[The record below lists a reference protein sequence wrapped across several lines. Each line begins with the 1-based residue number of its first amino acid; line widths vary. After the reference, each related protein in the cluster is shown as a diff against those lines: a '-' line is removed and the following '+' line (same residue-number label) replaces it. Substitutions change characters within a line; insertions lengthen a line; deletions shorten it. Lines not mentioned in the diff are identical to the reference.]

1 MAFSLFW
8 SMVIM
13 KNLGIKCYILSYSV
27 KVSEAVAIVQ
37 RWYNRYWSRSSDMI
51 REETRHPTIR
61 SIFSLRQRPIS
72 HYMYRIMAYHTE
84 FRTIL
89 ENT

>member
-27 KVSEAVAIVQ
+27 KVSEAVAIVPVNGGIIDIGQ
-37 RWYNRYWSRSSDMI
+37 GPVLWIVKKPD
-51 REETRHPTIR
+51 
-61 SIFSLRQRPIS
+61 
-72 HYMYRIMAYHTE
+72 
-84 FRTIL
+84 IL
-89 ENT
+89 I